1 MAYIYNSRNYRS
13 LLALTQ
19 SARFSIPISTIVE
32 IIEAYQPCISVNLRD
47 KIYNSRNYRSLLAL
61 VYKNISFVYIYNSR
75 NYRSLLAKDS
85 KNTAGNYLQQQKL
98 QKLTSLSI
106 LAQVTTSSSTIV
118 EIIEAYQPLAS
129 GLLLHQQSTIVE
141 IIEAYQPKSSDR
153 LQYLYLQQQKLQKL
167 TSRLPLRLQTACNLQ
182 QQKLQKLTSLTKKA
196 RNTQASTI
204 VEIIEA
210 YQPSLLVFSRR
221 TIYNSRNY
229 RSLLA
234 SQLPLSICANLQQ
247 QKLQKLTS
255 LISVNRSL

>member
-98 QKLTSLSI
+98 QKLTSLASQ
-106 LAQVTTSSSTIV
+106 LAQLKQIYNSRNYRSLLAGGHWYSNSGKSTIV
-118 EIIEAYQPLAS
+118 EIIEAYQP
-129 GLLLHQQSTIVE
+129 T
-141 IIEAYQPKSSDR
+141 
-153 LQYLYLQQQKLQKL
+153 
-167 TSRLPLRLQTACNLQ
+167 
-182 QQKLQKLTSLTKKA
+182 
-196 RNTQASTI
+196 
-204 VEIIEA
+204 
-210 YQPSLLVFSRR
+210 
-221 TIYNSRNY
+221 
-229 RSLLA
+229 
-234 SQLPLSICANLQQ
+234 
-247 QKLQKLTS
+247 
-255 LISVNRSL
+255 

>member
-98 QKLTSLSI
+98 QKLTSQQKAKQFSI
-106 LAQVTTSSSTIV
+106 L
-118 EIIEAYQPLAS
+118 
-129 GLLLHQQSTIVE
+129 STIVE
-141 IIEAYQPKSSDR
+141 IIEAYQPKS
-153 LQYLYLQQQKLQKL
+153 YEAWYK
-167 TSRLPLRLQTACNLQ
+167 TNLQ
-182 QQKLQKLTSLTKKA
+182 QQKLQKLTSHLTFSGTLPLK
-196 RNTQASTI
+196 STI

-210 YQPSLLVFSRR
+210 YQPLTSAKGSFS
-221 TIYNSRNY
+221 IYNSRNY

-234 SQLPLSICANLQQ
+234 LQL
-247 QKLQKLTS
+247 
-255 LISVNRSL
+255 